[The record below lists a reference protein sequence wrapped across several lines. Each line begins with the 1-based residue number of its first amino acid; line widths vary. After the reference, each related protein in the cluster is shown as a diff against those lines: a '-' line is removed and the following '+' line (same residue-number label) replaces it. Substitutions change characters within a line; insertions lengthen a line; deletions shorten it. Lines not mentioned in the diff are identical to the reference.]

1 MNSHIITKTQ
11 SYTNYN
17 SLPDEIKLHILK
29 FANLETLI
37 DVVRYIDK
45 KHQTYVIDIL
55 KKYTLTQSDYNNT
68 WFEYIQNHRIFFLH
82 KYINILWDDTPII
95 SIKKTKQVFNWN
107 IFIDNSIL
115 YSSFHNDIDFFIL
128 LTKTYYLNTTIQ
140 NYMAERNLTKSW
152 DFTILHHFI
161 NNISSAI
168 RYNSFDIVKTI
179 FTDTH
184 INFMSLIDNIKK
196 YNDTNHI
203 DDNYIDDNHIDDNQL
218 NNINNT
224 QYIFLEL
231 ANHTIKYNRIHML
244 NYLNSFYTYT
254 NQDYNYLLINCSTS
268 HILNNDI
275 KNDKP
280 NIIDYISLNITNLFT
295 QTLTSFIE
303 NVSIYDDTILHF
315 ITSYQSKLSL
325 QHYQYVLDYYIR
337 QPNFNYPNNTN
348 TNQQHFLTVLRLY
361 IKHYTILEN
370 HHSSFEPV
378 NYFKNYKHITKNL
391 DNIKE
396 CIKIYPKEDIY
407 KMFTHS
413 FLYKLFMETIHSQ
426 NTEVMVYVK
435 EIFLNEFIKYGFT
448 KEDFSNIIVHFII
461 LHIKSTQLHKYNAI
475 KYNYTSIKYDYCK
488 DFFDKLISGLPM
500 IYNQDNIEKI
510 MIIISIYCYNSKLFQ
525 YFNTLC
531 VNKSNITKLN
541 YIILL
546 KKSISL
552 LFSENTY
559 SNSSSYN
566 YLLLILKTIDKPY
579 DFNTD
584 IYKNLLLKFI
594 MNMYIEKDEPINLQ
608 KIKIMF
614 ENGMVLCKHND
625 KEKNIFNILKIHEKR
640 YKMSEVITLFNEYS
654 YTVDETDIIK
664 NDDSDSQGDSQGDSD
679 SDSDSETNY
688 NNITD

>member
-1 MNSHIITKTQ
+1 MNPQIIKKIQ
-11 SYTNYN
+11 SYTHYN

-37 DVVRYIDK
+37 DVIRYIDT

-55 KKYTLTQSDYNNT
+55 KTYTLTQSDYNNT

-95 SIKKTKQVFNWN
+95 SIKQTKPVFNWN

-203 DDNYIDDNHIDDNQL
+203 DDNHIDDNQI

-231 ANHTIKYNRIHML
+231 ATHTIKYNKIHML
-244 NYLNSFYTYT
+244 NYLNLFYTYT

-268 HILNNDI
+268 DILNDDI
-275 KNDKP
+275 KNNEP

-303 NVSIYDDTILHF
+303 NVSIYDDTMLHF

-337 QPNFNYPNNTN
+337 QSNFNYPNNTN
-348 TNQQHFLTVLRLY
+348 NNQTYFLTILRLY
-361 IKHYTILEN
+361 INHYNILEN

-413 FLYKLFMETIHSQ
+413 FLYKLFIETIHSQ

-448 KEDFSNIIVHFII
+448 KEDFYNIIVHFIT
-461 LHIKSTQLHKYNAI
+461 LYIKSTQLHTYNAI
-475 KYNYTSIKYDYCK
+475 KYNYTSIKYDYSK

-510 MIIISIYCYNSKLFQ
+510 MIIISIYCYNSNLVQ

-531 VNKSNITKLN
+531 VNKSRLTKLN

-552 LFSENTY
+552 LFNDNTY

-566 YLLLILKTIDKPY
+566 YLLLLLKTIDKPFN
-579 DFNTD
+579 FNTNT
-584 IYKNLLLKFI
+584 YKKLLYRFI
-594 MNMYIEKDEPINLQ
+594 TNIFCEKDEAINLL

-614 ENGMVLCKHND
+614 ENGMVLCKD
-625 KEKNIFNILKIHEKR
+625 KDNYIFYILKKNEKNYKLK
-640 YKMSEVITLFNEYS
+640 EVIKLVNKYS
-654 YTVDETDIIK
+654 YTMDEIDSLK
-664 NDDSDSQGDSQGDSD
+664 NDDSESQCE
-679 SDSDSETNY
+679 SDSETNY
-688 NNITD
+688 NNNTNEDNTIFND